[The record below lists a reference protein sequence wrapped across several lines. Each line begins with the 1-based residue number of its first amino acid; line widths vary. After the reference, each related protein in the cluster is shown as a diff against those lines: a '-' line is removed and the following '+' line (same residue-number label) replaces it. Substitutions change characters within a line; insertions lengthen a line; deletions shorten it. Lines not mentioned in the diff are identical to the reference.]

1 MKTGKAMRCPFD
13 DRLRLPLASER
24 GAALITAL
32 MAMLLL
38 SALGFALVLTTMT
51 ETMIAGNYRGSQEA
65 LYAADAGLERT
76 MQDLLTVPDWNSVLA
91 GATKSAFIDSD
102 TPGARVMRDG
112 KTLDLNEAT
121 NMINCGKTST
131 CSVSDMNAT
140 TEDRPWGLNNPRYQ
154 LYGYGPVGD
163 FIPSGELS
171 SDLYVVVWIGDDP
184 SENDNDPVKDGNAQ
198 TNPGTGVLTMRA
210 EAFGPGGIHKVV
222 ETTVARTDSS
232 EIERGYTGQRGQD
245 EQNRRAR
252 KAAVQTPGKS
262 LERHELNM
270 GTGDIQ

>member
-1 MKTGKAMRCPFD
+1 MAQRSSHNFLSTAH
-13 DRLRLPLASER
+13 LSSEC
-24 GAALITAL
+24 GVALVTAL

-38 SALGFALVLTTMT
+38 TALGFALVLTTMS

-76 MQDLLTVPDWNSVLA
+76 MQDLLTVPDWNTVLA
-91 GATKSAFIDSD
+91 GATKSAFIDSEN
-102 TPGARVMRDG
+102 PGFRLLRDG

-121 NMINCGKTST
+121 NMINCGKTTT
-131 CSVSDMNAT
+131 CSVSEMNAT
-140 TEDRPWGLNNPRYQ
+140 TEDRPWGMNNPRYQ
-154 LYGYGPVGD
+154 LYGYGPVND

-171 SDLYVVVWIGDDP
+171 SDLYVVVWLGDDP
-184 SENDNDPVKDGNAQ
+184 SENDNDPTKDGNAQ

-210 EAFGPGGIHKVV
+210 EAFGPGGIHKIV
-222 ETTVARTDSS
+222 EITVARTDSA

-262 LERHELNM
+262 LERQELNL
-270 GTGDIQ
+270 GTGTIM